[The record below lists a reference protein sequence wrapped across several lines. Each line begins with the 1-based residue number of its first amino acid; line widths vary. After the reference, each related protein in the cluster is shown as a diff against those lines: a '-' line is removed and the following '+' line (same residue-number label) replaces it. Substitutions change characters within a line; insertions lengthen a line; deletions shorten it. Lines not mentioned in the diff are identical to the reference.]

1 MRNVIVYLLG
11 FGIFLIGCSNE
22 SSIIKVEAYKAE
34 DIPFEE
40 GSGRV
45 TIAVNEPISDEVA
58 ISDGLIEVI
67 VSAKGLKHS
76 ANYEISLE
84 GEKNQ
89 GVVFGPKENVKI
101 TFGTM
106 VGDTLFKPNEQ
117 GELFV
122 SMQNPLRIVLN
133 VKETRVVV
141 SEDGKEILRTEPFI
155 VSEKLPNKK

>member
-1 MRNVIVYLLG
+1 
-11 FGIFLIGCSNE
+11 
-22 SSIIKVEAYKAE
+22 
-34 DIPFEE
+34 
-40 GSGRV
+40 
-45 TIAVNEPISDEVA
+45 PISDEVA

-76 ANYEISLE
+76 VNYEISLE

-117 GELFV
+117 GE
-122 SMQNPLRIVLN
+122 
-133 VKETRVVV
+133 
-141 SEDGKEILRTEPFI
+141 
-155 VSEKLPNKK
+155 